1 MLAATAS
8 SLALPEQLAQQAAD
22 AVRELLAEAAVENTT
37 RSYTSAL
44 RYWAGWHATRYG
56 IELALPVP
64 EATVLQ
70 FVVDHV
76 QRRSTEG
83 ELTWELPPAVDQAL
97 VAAGLKAKLGP
108 WTLATVRHRVAVLST
123 AHRLKQVANPCEQ
136 PAIRTV
142 LSRAPRAAVKRG
154 ERPRKKTAITLPE
167 LEAMLATC
175 DDSLE
180 GIRDR
185 ALLCFGFASG
195 GRRRSEIAAADLRDL
210 RRIGEAGYIYRLEHS
225 KTQQAG
231 VTACST
237 PDKPV
242 LDRAALA
249 LQDWLEAAGIT
260 EGAIFRRL
268 WKQRVGPALSP
279 AAVGE
284 IVQRRARL
292 AGLEGDFGGHSLR
305 SGFVTEASRQGVAL
319 PAIMQLTE
327 HRTALLLKVGGV
339 DSTPSQ
345 PTNIYRFKS
354 RSGANTWITFPVASR
369 NSMAPCPS
377 SVTVI
382 RTLGWLSPSARAIA
396 GVPSEPTLSLMRVG
410 VFTPGMSRLPIPGS
424 RISAGA

>member
-1 MLAATAS
+1 MIDNSTSAALISTVHR
-8 SLALPEQLAQQAAD
+8 LVLPEQLAHQAAD
-22 AVRELLAEAAVENTT
+22 AVRELLAEAAAANTT
-37 RSYTSAL
+37 RSYASAL
-44 RYWAGWHATRYG
+44 RYWAGWHTARYE

-64 EATVLQ
+64 EAIVLQ
-70 FVVDHV
+70 FVVDHLV
-76 QRRSTEG
+76 RRTADG
-83 ELTWELPPAVDQAL
+83 ELAWELPSAVDQAL
-97 VAAGLKAKLGP
+97 VAAGLKAKLGA
-108 WTLATVRHRVAVLST
+108 WTLSTVRHRVAVLST
-123 AHRLKQVANPCEQ
+123 AHRLKQLANPCEQ

-142 LSRAPRAAVKRG
+142 LSRAARAAVKRG

-167 LEAMLATC
+167 LEVMLDTC

-195 GRRRSEIAAADLRDL
+195 GRRRSEIAGADLRDL

-231 VTACST
+231 VTAAST

-249 LQDWLEAAGIT
+249 LQDWLEASGLT

-268 WKQRVGPALSP
+268 WKNRVGPALSP

-319 PAIMQLTE
+319 PEIMQLTE
-327 HRTALLLKVGGV
+327 HRSV
-339 DSTPSQ
+339 
-345 PTNIYRFKS
+345 
-354 RSGANTWITFPVASR
+354 
-369 NSMAPCPS
+369 S
-377 SVTVI
+377 SV
-382 RTLGWLSPSARAIA
+382 
-396 GVPSEPTLSLMRVG
+396 VG
-410 VFTPGMSRLPIPGS
+410 YFQ
-424 RISAGA
+424 AGAAADNPAARLLDGGLTSSDEDRSSSPP

>member
-1 MLAATAS
+1 M
-8 SLALPEQLAQQAAD
+8 LPEQLAQQAAD
-22 AVRELLAEAAVENTT
+22 AVRELLAEAAAENTT
-37 RSYTSAL
+37 RSYSSAL
-44 RYWAGWHATRYG
+44 RYWAGWHAARYG

-76 QRRSTEG
+76 QRRSADG
-83 ELTWELPPAVDQAL
+83 ELAWELPPAVDQAL
-97 VAAGLKAKLGP
+97 VAAGL
-108 WTLATVRHRVAVLST
+108 
-123 AHRLKQVANPCEQ
+123 
-136 PAIRTV
+136 
-142 LSRAPRAAVKRG
+142 
-154 ERPRKKTAITLPE
+154 TAITLPE
-167 LEAMLATC
+167 LEALLATC

-195 GRRRSEIAAADLRDL
+195 GRRRSEIAIADLRDL

-231 VTACST
+231 VTATST

-249 LQDWLEAAGIT
+249 LQDWLEASGIT

-327 HRTALLLKVGGV
+327 HRSV
-339 DSTPSQ
+339 
-345 PTNIYRFKS
+345 
-354 RSGANTWITFPVASR
+354 
-369 NSMAPCPS
+369 S
-377 SVTVI
+377 SVM
-382 RTLGWLSPSARAIA
+382 GYFQAGGAAANPAARLL
-396 GVPSEPTLSLMRVG
+396 EE
-410 VFTPGMSRLPIPGS
+410 
-424 RISAGA
+424 

>member
-1 MLAATAS
+1 MKDNSGFPVLAQPAS
-8 SLALPEQLAQQAAD
+8 DMVLPDQLAQQAAE
-22 AVRELLAEAAVENTT
+22 AVRELLAEAAAANTT
-37 RSYTSAL
+37 RSYATAL
-44 RYWAGWHATRYG
+44 RYWAGWHAARYG
-56 IELALPVP
+56 VELALPVS
-64 EATVLQ
+64 EAVVLQ

-76 QRRSTEG
+76 QRRSTDG
-83 ELTWELPPAVDQAL
+83 ELAWELPPVVDQAL

-108 WTLATVRHRVAVLST
+108 WSLATVRHRVAVLST
-123 AHRLKQVANPCEQ
+123 AHRLKQVVPNPCEQ
-136 PAIRTV
+136 PAVRTV
-142 LSRAPRAAVKRG
+142 LSRAARASVKRG
-154 ERPRKKTAITLPE
+154 ERPRKKTAITLTE

-180 GIRDR
+180 GLRDR

-210 RRIGEAGYIYRLEHS
+210 RRISAQGYIYRLEHS

-231 VTACST
+231 VTVTST

-249 LQDWLEAAGIT
+249 LEEWLEESGIT

-327 HRTALLLKVGGV
+327 HRAV
-339 DSTPSQ
+339 
-345 PTNIYRFKS
+345 
-354 RSGANTWITFPVASR
+354 
-369 NSMAPCPS
+369 S
-377 SVTVI
+377 SVIGYFQT
-382 RTLGWLSPSARAIA
+382 GGASANPAA
-396 GVPSEPTLSLMRVG
+396 
-410 VFTPGMSRLPIPGS
+410 RLLED
-424 RISAGA
+424 